1 MKINFLEF
9 ENFTEILYKGSI
21 FRFEKY
27 QFESTDTGK
36 PRWIIILNESPPKK
50 ETDRVIFVP
59 LRSNWKKALNLCDY
73 SVNVN
78 IIKDIKNL
86 ETVDSK
92 SAYDLSKIDGI
103 EAQYLY
109 AQYRRNELI
118 YKGDIDKTELGRIN
132 KHIKK
137 FFSESPS
144 AVTISANYKKII
156 YP

>member
-1 MKINFLEF
+1 MKINFQEF
-9 ENFTEILYKGSI
+9 ENFIKILHKGSI

-27 QFESTDTGK
+27 QFESSDTEK
-36 PRWIIILNESPPKK
+36 PRWIIILNEFPPKK

-59 LRSNWKKALNLCDY
+59 LCSNWQKALDLCDD
-73 SVNVN
+73 SVDVN
-78 IIKDIKNL
+78 IIKDKKHLITK
-86 ETVDSK
+86 DCK
-92 SAYDLSKIDGI
+92 SAYDLSKIDGT

-109 AQYRRNELI
+109 AQYRRNELN
-118 YKGDIDKTELGRIN
+118 YKGCTDKTVLARIN

-144 AVTISANYKKII
+144 VKIIPDSYKKII